1 MVELVRQ
8 KIHVYGRKNAR
19 EHAREVRGA
28 VLLIIFQPHGTQRTA
43 KIIIITLKKK
53 MDMGQHSSPICSR
66 VTTLHHTRCLRKWL
80 RNSPISSL
88 RNHFLRQL
96 V

>member
-43 KIIIITLKKK
+43 KIIIITLKK
-53 MDMGQHSSPICSR
+53 
-66 VTTLHHTRCLRKWL
+66 RKWIWDNIVPQFVVVSQPL
-80 RNSPISSL
+80 IT
-88 RNHFLRQL
+88 L
-96 V
+96 VASENGCATRLSARCATIF

>member
-28 VLLIIFQPHGTQRTA
+28 VLLIILQPHGTQRTA
-43 KIIIITLKKK
+43 KIIIITLKKEN
-53 MDMGQHSSPICSR
+53 GYG
-66 VTTLHHTRCLRKWL
+66 TT
-80 RNSPISSL
+80 
-88 RNHFLRQL
+88 
-96 V
+96 

>member
-28 VLLIIFQPHGTQRTA
+28 VLLIILQPHGTQRTA
-43 KIIIITLKKK
+43 KIIIITLKK
-53 MDMGQHSSPICSR
+53 
-66 VTTLHHTRCLRKWL
+66 
-80 RNSPISSL
+80 
-88 RNHFLRQL
+88 
-96 V
+96 